1 MTRDCRPPPAGMVA
15 TREDLKIVTG
25 SHRSAHARPEPD
37 RPRESAVALRLRLLG
52 ESLVLAVASEAGLY
66 LAVAWL
72 CALSVAG
79 IAAGIPLTL
88 FVTVLVRWFADLH
101 RRWAA
106 GRLGVPVPRPYRP
119 TPAGGW
125 LVRMGTVLRDPAT
138 WRDFAWLL
146 VNSVTGGLT
155 CGLSAILFLCSVF
168 YLSYPLLFAVT
179 PPSLFRQP
187 LVGSFQVN
195 GTAES
200 FMMMPLGLAFG
211 VIWYVTAVPLATLN
225 ARVTRALLAPTEHAG
240 MQARV
245 RQLAS
250 SRAETIDTQARE
262 LRRIERDLHDG
273 AQARLVSL
281 GMSLGLAE
289 RLMAQDPQKAQRLLA
304 EARESTS
311 GALADLR
318 DLVRGIH
325 PPVLADRGL
334 EGAVDALAM
343 VNPVPTT
350 VDFRLPGRLPPPVES
365 AAYFAIAEALSNAIK
380 HAAPRRILITAEFA
394 PGPGNAAGLLTV
406 SVSDDGHGGARI
418 DGGTGLLGIERRLSA
433 FDGTLAVDSPPGG
446 PTTVRMQVPCELS

>member
-1 MTRDCRPPPAGMVA
+1 M
-15 TREDLKIVTG
+15 
-25 SHRSAHARPEPD
+25 
-37 RPRESAVALRLRLLG
+37 LLG
-52 ESLVLAVASEAGLY
+52 AASTAGACLAAAWICAVSVVGL
-66 LAVAWL
+66 
-72 CALSVAG
+72 G
-79 IAAGIPLTL
+79 AGIPLTL
-88 FVTVLVRWFADLH
+88 FTAFLVRWFAGLH

-119 TPAGGW
+119 APPGGW
-125 LVRMGTVLRDPAT
+125 LPRMGTVLRDPAT

-146 VNSVTGGLT
+146 LNSVTGLLT
-155 CGLSAILFLCSVF
+155 CGLSAALFLCGVF
-168 YLSYPLLFAVT
+168 YLSYPLLVAVT
-179 PPSLFRQP
+179 PPDLLREP
-187 LVGSFQVN
+187 LGFFQLN

-200 FMMMPLGLAFG
+200 LAMVPLGLAFG
-211 VIWYVTAVPLATLN
+211 AIWYVTAVPLTTLN
-225 ARVTRALLAPTEHAG
+225 ARVIAALLAPTGHAE
-240 MQARV
+240 MRARV

-289 RLMAQDPQKAQRLLA
+289 RLMTQDPPAAQRLLA
-304 EARESTS
+304 EARASTS

-334 EGAVDALAM
+334 EGAIEALAM
-343 VNPVPTT
+343 TNPVPTT

-380 HAAPRRILITAEFA
+380 HAGPRRILITAEFS
-394 PGPGNAAGLLTV
+394 PGTADAGGLLTIR
-406 SVSDDGHGGARI
+406 VSDDGHGGASIGR
-418 DGGTGLLGIERRLSA
+418 GTGLSGIERRLSA

-446 PTTVRMQVPCELS
+446 PTIVRMQVPCELS

>member
-1 MTRDCRPPPAGMVA
+1 MT
-15 TREDLKIVTG
+15 TREDLDTVTG
-25 SHRSAHARPEPD
+25 PYEPTHARSEPG
-37 RPRESAVALRLRLLG
+37 RPRESAAAQRLRLLG
-52 ESLVLAVASEAGLY
+52 ESLLLAAASEAGLG
-66 LAVAWL
+66 LAVAWI
-72 CALSVAG
+72 CALLVTG
-79 IAAGIPLTL
+79 AAVGIPLTL
-88 FVTVLVRWFADLH
+88 FATVLVRWFAGLH

-119 TPAGGW
+119 APAGGW
-125 LVRMGTVLRDPAT
+125 LVRMVAVLRDPAT

-155 CGLSAILFLCSVF
+155 CGLSAILFLCGAF
-168 YLSYPLLFAVT
+168 YLSYPLLFAVS

-200 FMMMPLGLAFG
+200 FAMVPLGLAFG
-211 VIWYVTAVPLATLN
+211 VIWYLTAVPLATLN
-225 ARVTRALLAPTEHAG
+225 ARVIRALLGPAGHAE

-245 RQLAS
+245 RELAS
-250 SRAETIDTQARE
+250 SRAETIDAQARE

-289 RLMAQDPQKAQRLLA
+289 RLMAQDPQAAQRLLA

-334 EGAVDALAM
+334 EGAVEALAM
-343 VNPVPTT
+343 VSPVPVT
-350 VDFRLPGRLPPPVES
+350 VDFRLPGRLSPPVES
-365 AAYFAIAEALSNAIK
+365 AAYFAIAETLSNAIK
-380 HAAPRRILITAEFA
+380 HAAPRHILIAAEYT

-406 SVSDDGHGGARI
+406 RVSDDGHGGARI
-418 DGGTGLLGIERRLSA
+418 GGGTGLLGIERRLSA